1 MGCGWLGLPLAKSLI
16 QEGNHIHGSTTSKNR
31 LIELQNEG
39 IAPFTISLSEC
50 KIHGPIVDFLIDV
63 EVLVINVPPKLGKTN
78 SQDYFSK
85 IQLVHKAVL
94 QSKIRK
100 ILFVSSTSVY
110 GDISGTIT
118 ENTIVQPISE
128 SGRQLLA
135 SENLFRNTSK
145 LQTSIIRF
153 GGLIGD
159 DRHPIYR
166 LSGKKDLADG
176 NHPINL
182 IHLKDCIG
190 IIKAVINNDWW
201 NEIFNGVYPYHPSK
215 KDYYVS
221 EAQKR
226 KLPLPEYIHSK
237 LSFGKKIDSSK
248 LIRVNLYAFN
258 TSIQS

>member
-16 QEGNHIHGSTTSKNR
+16 EEGNHIHGSTTSKNK
-31 LIELQNEG
+31 LTELQNEG
-39 IAPFTISLSEC
+39 ISSFMISLSER
-50 KIHGPIVDFLIDV
+50 KIHGPIVDFLTDV
-63 EVLVINVPPKLGKTN
+63 EVLIINVPPKLSKAN

-85 IQLVHKAVL
+85 MQLIHKAVV
-94 QSKIRK
+94 QSKIQK

-110 GDISGTIT
+110 GDISGTVT
-118 ENTIVQPISE
+118 ENTIAEPISE

-135 SENLFRNTSK
+135 SENLFRTTSK

-166 LSGKKDLADG
+166 LSGKKDLLNG

-190 IIKAVINNDWW
+190 IIKAIINNDWW

-215 KDYYVS
+215 KDYYAI

-226 KLPLPEYIHSK
+226 KLRLPEYIHSK
-237 LSFGKKIDSSK
+237 PSFGKKIASSK
-248 LIRVNLYAFN
+248 LIHVKLYDFN

>member
-16 QEGNHIHGSTTSKNR
+16 EDGNHVHGSTTSKNK
-31 LIELQNEG
+31 LTELQNEG
-39 IAPFTISLSEC
+39 VAPFTISLSEC
-50 KIHGPIVDFLIDV
+50 KIHGPIADFLTDV
-63 EVLVINVPPKLGKTN
+63 EVLVINVPPKLGKAN

-85 IQLVHKAVL
+85 MQLVHKAVL

-118 ENTIVQPISE
+118 ENTKAQPISE

-135 SENLFRNTSK
+135 SENLFHNTSK
-145 LQTSIIRF
+145 LRTSIIRF

-176 NHPINL
+176 NHLINL

-215 KDYYVS
+215 KDYYAI

-226 KLPLPEYIHSK
+226 KLPPPEYIQSTP
-237 LSFGKKIDSSK
+237 LFGKKIDSSK
-248 LIRVNLYAFN
+248 LIRVKLYDFN
-258 TSIQS
+258 ASIQS